1 MSTVLYQPIIHVHGN
16 LNYYANSQVS
26 NTSES
31 AERLLRAVLEH
42 EEKFNEQLPQ
52 ELISIFQGQSAD
64 RDVQQLGA
72 EMARAK
78 AQNKKPLAR
87 LRDFLKNSADT
98 AGNLQKLATILGPFV
113 LKLVEKAPEI
123 LQFFQAALSH

>member
-1 MSTVLYQPIIHVHGN
+1 
-16 LNYYANSQVS
+16 
-26 NTSES
+26 
-31 AERLLRAVLEH
+31 VLEH
-42 EEKFNEQLPQ
+42 EEKFNEQLTQ

-78 AQNKKPLAR
+78 AQKKKPLAC
-87 LRDFLKNSADT
+87 LREFIKNSADT
-98 AGNLQKLATILGPFV
+98 AGNIQKLAMILSPFV

>member
-1 MSTVLYQPIIHVHGN
+1 MGADKRRIGKTVYDALINGAAP
-16 LNYYANSQVS
+16 
-26 NTSES
+26 
-31 AERLLRAVLEH
+31 
-42 EEKFNEQLPQ
+42 EQCL
-52 ELISIFQGQSAD
+52 
-64 RDVQQLGA
+64 VQQLGA

-78 AQNKKPLAR
+78 AQKKKPLAR